1 MCNEIHANFIGAEP
15 GSLVFASYITSGAF
29 TKHKLVPRRYR
40 GVGLQTSTNNH
51 GRAPIDG
58 FAKGSCS
65 VRCRWAAKELTYL
78 AFVTEVIFAMPEVEI
93 VGSGA

>member
-1 MCNEIHANFIGAEP
+1 MKSTLILSAQSQA
-15 GSLVFASYITSGAF
+15 LVFASYITSGAF
-29 TKHKLVPRRYR
+29 TKHKLVQWRYR

-93 VGSGA
+93 VDPGA